1 MLNMLRGKKVF
12 SSSLILMGL
21 SSFLMAANPA
31 GAQAVS
37 SGPVAGAD
45 NIAPDSVEEVSV
57 EADLGAVSVDVSW
70 TESDDDYSRSV
81 ATSADFTSGGVFVGT
96 NDVAG
101 YEVWRSVVGEDAE
114 QIAVVGSG
122 ETTYTDD
129 TVLAGLSYTYLI
141 AAVDAS
147 GNTSEPVESLVVS
160 LGPPPKVET
169 EVPEDVVIKTV
180 ATLTVVGELTVEPFV
195 AEVVEVP
202 PPPPAATVEEID
214 EYLDEVE
221 EEQQEVL
228 DALEPE
234 QKEAALAFRDAIAN
248 AADIDP
254 RRIIIKAVLSGSII
268 VDFEI
273 IDLGEP
279 DEDSE
284 EEFVSPIEALA
295 DLSAA
300 LEENPE
306 TFAEDPA
313 LASIAEDIG
322 AVEEIAA
329 ALASEIDFGVVD
341 PGDIVTEVFTFS
353 NNGDDPEAVLSVSSD
368 LVGPG
373 FTVSDP
379 LNLAVGES
387 GDVEISF
394 DASLVGDV
402 NGDYLGLVTIF
413 TNDPNNRVT
422 DIDLYASIE
431 DGLEEGILVVSG
443 AVPAN
448 FGSVVVETSRTRE
461 IEIANDGDLDLSGD
475 VVVEGDVAFSA
486 DVETFSLAGGEVQMV
501 TVTFTP
507 TLAEIAIGELIITS
521 DDAENPEVIV
531 ALSGSGAAAD
541 GQQILVD
548 TDGVQIFGDIDGN
561 GTVDF
566 DDFFQFADNFGLA
579 SPDPVADF
587 DGNGAVDFDDFFL
600 FADNFGKS
608 GTYVTAG

>member
-1 MLNMLRGKKVF
+1 MSKGKKVF
-12 SSSLILMGL
+12 FSSLIFMGL
-21 SSFLMAANPA
+21 SSFLVVANPA

-45 NIAPDSVEEVSV
+45 NIAPGPVGEVSV

-70 TESDDDYSRSV
+70 SESDDYYSRSV
-81 ATSADFTSGGVFVGT
+81 AASADFTSGGVFVST

-101 YEVWRSVVGEDAE
+101 YEVWRSVVGGDPE

-147 GNTSEPVESLVVS
+147 GNPSEPVESLVVS

-169 EVPEDVVIKTV
+169 EVPEDVVVKTV
-180 ATLTVVGELTVEPFV
+180 ATLTMGGELTIEPFV

-214 EYLDEVE
+214 EYLDDIE

-254 RRIIIKAVLSGSII
+254 RRIIIKSVTSGSII

-273 IDLGEP
+273 IDLGQT
-279 DEDSE
+279 DEDAE
-284 EEFVSPIEALA
+284 EEFVSPTEALA

-313 LASIAEDIG
+313 LASVAEDIG
-322 AVEEIAA
+322 AVEEIAT
-329 ALASEIDFGVVD
+329 ALSSEIDFGVVD
-341 PGDIVTEVFTFS
+341 PGDIATEVFTFA
-353 NNGDDPEAVLSVSSD
+353 NNADDPEAVLSVSSA

-402 NGDYLGLVTIF
+402 NGDYSGLVTIF

-422 DIDLYASIE
+422 DIDLFASIE

-448 FGSVVVETSRTRE
+448 FGSIIIGASQTRE
-461 IEIANDGDLDLSGD
+461 IEITNDGDLTLSGD
-475 VVVEGDVAFSA
+475 VMVEGDVAFSA
-486 DVETFSLAGGEVQMV
+486 DVESFSLSGGENQVV

-507 TLAEIAIGELIITS
+507 TLAESAVGELVITS
-521 DDAENPEVIV
+521 DDADNPAEIV
-531 ALSGSGAAAD
+531 VTLSGSGVEAD
-541 GQQILVD
+541 AQQILVD
-548 TDGVQIFGDIDGN
+548 ADGVQIFGDIDGN

-579 SPDPVADF
+579 SPDAAADF

>member
-1 MLNMLRGKKVF
+1 MSRGKKVF
-12 SSSLILMGL
+12 FSGLVLMGL
-21 SSFLMAANPA
+21 GSFLMHASPVEAHDHLVTSDA
-31 GAQAVS
+31 
-37 SGPVAGAD
+37 VAGED
-45 NIAPDSVEEVSV
+45 NLAPHPVGEVSV
-57 EADLGAVSVDVSW
+57 EADLGDVSVDVYW
-70 TESDDDYSRSV
+70 TLADDDFVRQAPTTGDLS
-81 ATSADFTSGGVFVGT
+81 SGGGFVNV

-101 YEVWRSVVGEDAE
+101 YVVWRSVVGEE
-114 QIAVVGSG
+114 PEELAVVSSG
-122 ETTYTDD
+122 ETFYTDD
-129 TVLAGLSYTYLI
+129 TVSAGLSYSYLVTSI
-141 AAVDAS
+141 DGS
-147 GNTSEPVESLVVS
+147 GNESEAVESTIVN

-180 ATLTVVGELTVEPFV
+180 ATLTLGGELTIEPFV

-214 EYLDEVE
+214 DYLEEIE

-228 DALEPE
+228 SALEPE
-234 QKEAALAFRDAIAN
+234 QKEAALAFRDAIAD
-248 AADIDP
+248 AAGIDP
-254 RRIIIKAVLSGSII
+254 RRIIIKSVTSGSII

-273 IDLGEP
+273 IDLGQI
-279 DEDSE
+279 DEDAE
-284 EEFVSPIEALA
+284 DEFVSPADALS

-322 AVEEIAA
+322 AVEEIAT
-329 ALASEIDFGVVD
+329 ALSSEIDFGVVD
-341 PGDIVTEVFTFS
+341 PSDIVTEVFTFV
-353 NNGDDPEAVLSVSSD
+353 NNADDPEAVLTVSSA
-368 LVGPG
+368 LSGPG

-379 LNLAVGES
+379 LDLSVGES

-402 NGDYLGLVTIF
+402 NGDYSGLLTIY

-422 DIDLYASIE
+422 DIDLFASIE
-431 DGLEEGILVVSG
+431 DGLEEGSLVVSG

-448 FGSVVVETSRTRE
+448 FGSVIIGASQTRE
-461 IEIANDGDLDLSGD
+461 IEITNDGDLTLSGD
-475 VVVEGDVAFSA
+475 VMVEGDAGFAV
-486 DVETFSLAGGEVQMV
+486 DVETFSLEGGEVQVV

-507 TLAEIAIGELIITS
+507 TLAETAAGELVITS
-521 DDAENPEVIV
+521 DDADNLEVIV
-531 ALSGSGAAAD
+531 ALSGTGAEAGD
-541 GQQILVD
+541 QQILVD
-548 TDGVQIFGDIDGN
+548 ADGVQIFGDIDGN

-587 DGNGAVDFDDFFL
+587 DGNGVVDFDDFFL

-608 GTYVTAG
+608 GTYVSAG

>member
-21 SSFLMAANPA
+21 SSFLMAANSA

-81 ATSADFTSGGVFVGT
+81 ATGADFTSGGVFVGT

-101 YEVWRSVVGEDAE
+101 YEVWRSVVGGDAE

-461 IEIANDGDLDLSGD
+461 VEIANDGDLDLSGD

-531 ALSGSGAAAD
+531 ALSGSGADAD

>member
-1 MLNMLRGKKVF
+1 MLRGKKVF
-12 SSSLILMGL
+12 FSSLVLMGL
-21 SSFLMAANPA
+21 SPFLVAANPA
-31 GAQAVS
+31 EAQAVS

-45 NIAPDSVEEVSV
+45 NIAPGPVEEVSV

-101 YEVWRSVVGEDAE
+101 YEVWRSVVGGNPE

-122 ETTYTDD
+122 ETIYTDD

-147 GNTSEPVESLVVS
+147 GNASEPVESLVVS

-169 EVPEDVVIKTV
+169 EVPEDVVVKTI
-180 ATLTVVGELTVEPFV
+180 ATLTMGGELSVEPFV
-195 AEVVEVP
+195 AEEIEVP

-214 EYLDEVE
+214 EYLDSVE

-273 IDLGEP
+273 IDLGKP

-284 EEFVSPIEALA
+284 EEFVSPTEALA

-300 LEENPE
+300 LEENPD

-313 LASIAEDIG
+313 LASVAEDIG
-322 AVEEIAA
+322 AVEEIVT

-341 PGDIVTEVFTFS
+341 PGDVVTEIFTFS
-353 NNGDDPEAVLSVSSD
+353 NNADDPEAILSVSSD

-402 NGDYLGLVTIF
+402 NGDYLGFLTIF

-422 DIDLYASIE
+422 DIDLSASIE

-448 FGSVVVETSRTRE
+448 FGKVIIETSRTRE
-461 IEIANDGDLDLSGD
+461 VKITNAGDLDLSGD
-475 VVVEGDVAFSA
+475 VVIEGDPAFST
-486 DVETFSLAGGEVQMV
+486 DVETFSLAGGEVQVV

-507 TLAEIAIGELIITS
+507 TLAEAAKGELVITS
-521 DDAENPEVIV
+521 DDAGNPEVIV
-531 ALSGSGAAAD
+531 GLSGSGAEA
-541 GQQILVD
+541 GGEQILVD

-561 GTVDF
+561 GQVDF

-587 DGNGAVDFDDFFL
+587 DGNGQVDFDDFFL

-608 GTYVTAG
+608 GTYVVAG

>member
-228 DALEPE
+228 NALEPE

-461 IEIANDGDLDLSGD
+461 VEIANDGDLDLSGD

>member
-1 MLNMLRGKKVF
+1 
-12 SSSLILMGL
+12 MGL

-461 IEIANDGDLDLSGD
+461 VEIANDGDLDLSGD

-531 ALSGSGAAAD
+531 ALSGSGADAD

>member
-1 MLNMLRGKKVF
+1 MSRGKKVF
-12 SSSLILMGL
+12 FSGLVLMGL
-21 SSFLMAANPA
+21 SSFLAAANPA

-45 NIAPDSVEEVSV
+45 NIAPGPVEEVNV

-81 ATSADFTSGGVFVGT
+81 AASADFTSGGVFVST

-101 YEVWRSVVGEDAE
+101 YEVWRSVVGGDPE
-114 QIAVVGSG
+114 QIAFVGSG
-122 ETTYTDD
+122 ETTYSDD
-129 TVLAGLSYTYLI
+129 SVLAGLSYTYLI

-147 GNTSEPVESLVVS
+147 GNPSEPVESFVVS

-180 ATLTVVGELTVEPFV
+180 ATLTMGGELSIEPFV

-214 EYLDEVE
+214 DYLDEIE

-228 DALEPE
+228 SALEPE
-234 QKEAALAFRDAIAN
+234 QKEAALAFRDAIAV

-254 RRIIIKAVLSGSII
+254 RRIIIKSVTSGSII

-273 IDLGEP
+273 IDLGQT
-279 DEDSE
+279 DEDAE
-284 EEFVSPIEALA
+284 DEFVSPAEALA

-322 AVEEIAA
+322 AVEEIAT
-329 ALASEIDFGVVD
+329 ALSSEIDFGVVD
-341 PGDIVTEVFTFS
+341 SGDIVTEVFTFV
-353 NNGDDPEAVLSVSSD
+353 NNADDPEAVLSVSSA
-368 LVGPG
+368 LTGPG

-379 LNLAVGES
+379 LDLGVGES

-402 NGDYLGLVTIF
+402 NGDYTGLLTIY

-422 DIDLYASIE
+422 DIDLFASIE
-431 DGLEEGILVVSG
+431 DGLEEGSLVVSG

-448 FGSVVVETSRTRE
+448 FGSVIIGASQTRK
-461 IEIANDGDLDLSGD
+461 IEITNDGDLTLSGD
-475 VVVEGDVAFSA
+475 VIVEGDAGFAV
-486 DVETFSLAGGEVQMV
+486 DVETFSLAGGEVQV
-501 TVTFTP
+501 VSVTFTP
-507 TLAEIAIGELIITS
+507 TLAEVAVSELVITS

-531 ALSGSGAAAD
+531 ALSGTGAEAGD
-541 GQQILVD
+541 QQILVD
-548 TDGVQIFGDIDGN
+548 ADGVQIFGDIDGN

-587 DGNGAVDFDDFFL
+587 DGNGVVDFDDFFL
-600 FADNFGKS
+600 FADNFGKE
-608 GTYVTAG
+608 GTYVSAG

>member
-1 MLNMLRGKKVF
+1 MLRGKKVF

-461 IEIANDGDLDLSGD
+461 VEIANDGDLDLSGD

>member
-461 IEIANDGDLDLSGD
+461 VEIANDGDLDLSGD